1 MKMKLTNQLKTID
14 NKIKANQAQYDL
26 DREAAKISSNQEQL
40 KNLNLNIL
48 HWVKFLRKDQ
58 KKKIKKKDF

>member
-58 KKKIKKKDF
+58 KKKIRKKDF

>member
-14 NKIKANQAQYDL
+14 NKINANQAQYDL

-58 KKKIKKKDF
+58 KKKIRKKDF

>member
-14 NKIKANQAQYDL
+14 NKINANQAQYDL

>member
-48 HWVKFLRKDQ
+48 YWVKFLRKDQ
-58 KKKIKKKDF
+58 KKKIRKKDF